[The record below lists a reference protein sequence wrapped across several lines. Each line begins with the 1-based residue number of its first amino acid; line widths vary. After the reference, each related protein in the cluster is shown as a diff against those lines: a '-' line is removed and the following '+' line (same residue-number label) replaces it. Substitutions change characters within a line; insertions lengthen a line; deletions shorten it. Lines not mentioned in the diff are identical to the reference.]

1 MSICQLMSWR
11 WTQDQP
17 PKQPPSAPNFTS
29 LRFGLSVLIGR
40 MVQWTPHGED
50 CLLQLKSKGVGWGG
64 GSSTGG
70 HQLRLLSQLGKMI
83 CHIKKMCFQ
92 CQLKYISPY
101 LCLSLPLGR
110 LCHLNPRKINIKL
123 CWYPVLPLTPC
134 PASSLAAQTAL
145 VYGEF
150 NDGRSQAN

>member
-50 CLLQLKSKGVGWGG
+50 CLLQLKSKGVGGG
-64 GSSTGG
+64 EGAALGATNCACCRS
-70 HQLRLLSQLGKMI
+70 LGK
-83 CHIKKMCFQ
+83 
-92 CQLKYISPY
+92 
-101 LCLSLPLGR
+101 
-110 LCHLNPRKINIKL
+110 
-123 CWYPVLPLTPC
+123 
-134 PASSLAAQTAL
+134 
-145 VYGEF
+145 
-150 NDGRSQAN
+150 

>member
-50 CLLQLKSKGVGWGG
+50 CLLQLKSKGVREKEGGSGKGG
-64 GSSTGG
+64 G
-70 HQLRLLSQLGKMI
+70 QLGATN
-83 CHIKKMCFQ
+83 CAC
-92 CQLKYISPY
+92 C
-101 LCLSLPLGR
+101 R
-110 LCHLNPRKINIKL
+110 
-123 CWYPVLPLTPC
+123 
-134 PASSLAAQTAL
+134 SS
-145 VYGEF
+145 GK
-150 NDGRSQAN
+150 